1 MDADTISLIVLLCL
15 AILIVLAI
23 LWAIYQEEQH
33 DDGYY
38 FEDSEGDKDEHSEKP
53 NKLP

>member
-1 MDADTISLIVLLCL
+1 MDADSVSLIVLIGI

-23 LWAIYQEEQH
+23 IWAICQEEKN

-38 FEDSEGDKDEHSEKP
+38 FEDSEGDKHDS
-53 NKLP
+53 